1 MLHVPNIGYTLIDVE
16 KDGMD
21 SVFNALQEIFP
32 ERKILF
38 NPSKKECDLY
48 LIGSNAIVVRQLIS
62 QSPLTIV
69 EGCTVP
75 RLEKILVDAIGDNEL
90 LFTQDSEIFN
100 IYDYA
105 LERNNINLKKLLRY
119 ASRRNRKE
127 KVQEIINTIHY
138 DKQEK

>member
-1 MLHVPNIGYTLIDVE
+1 VPSIGYTLIDVE
-16 KDGMD
+16 KDGME
-21 SVFNALQEIFP
+21 SVFNTLQEIFP

-38 NPSKKECDLY
+38 NPTKKECDFY
-48 LIGSNAIVVRQLIS
+48 LTGSNAIVVRQLIS

-75 RLEKILVDAIGDNEL
+75 RLEKILIDAIDDNEL
-90 LFTQDSEIFN
+90 LFTRDSEIFN

-105 LERNNINLKKLLRY
+105 FERNNINLKKLLRY

-127 KVQEIINTIHY
+127 KAQEIINTIHY
-138 DKQEK
+138 DKEEK